1 MWKLIIEQP
10 KYNRVEFEYET
21 VTECASV
28 VGQLSPHAKDGTLF
42 TIKLVEEENEDGETG
57 I

>member
-10 KYNRVEFEYET
+10 KYNKVEFEYDT

-42 TIKLVEEENEDGETG
+42 TIKLKEEEEEQK
-57 I
+57 